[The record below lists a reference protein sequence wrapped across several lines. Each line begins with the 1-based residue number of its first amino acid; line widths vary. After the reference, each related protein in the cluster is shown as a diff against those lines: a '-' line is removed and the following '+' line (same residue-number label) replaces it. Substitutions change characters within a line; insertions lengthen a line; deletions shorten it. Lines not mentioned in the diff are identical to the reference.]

1 MSGHL
6 RLEMEADDRSKPF
19 SCDSLV
25 RCRPIQFNVTVI
37 LNKLRIPSKC
47 VAKHSVASG
56 FYLVGR
62 MNALRTEARL
72 YRTALGEPARHV
84 LSVAACI
91 YL

>member
-6 RLEMEADDRSKPF
+6 RLEMEAEDRSKPF

-25 RCRPIQFNVTVI
+25 HRQPIQFDVMVT
-37 LNKLRIPSKC
+37 LNKLSFPSKC
-47 VAKHSVASG
+47 VAKHSIASG

-62 MNALRTEARL
+62 TNALRTEAL
-72 YRTALGEPARHV
+72 VYRTALGEPARHV